1 MFSPAVDLLFIANL
15 FWPLLLLVD
24 ITGGITTHEN
34 LLFWQIY
41 FITAPHRWITLI
53 LVAAEHDKYVDR
65 RWTFIGFAGVVIAV
79 CLCVQFGTGSLLC
92 LGVVDYIWNAW
103 HFSSQH
109 HGIFRIYERKSFC
122 SSSSVAL
129 RVEKVFF
136 RLFMLYTIA
145 RVAGWGWQDGP
156 FGGSEI
162 AAWLDGSMLFVP
174 LFFVLRQLGRWYR
187 YPATGFPSVAYLT
200 SVMVLFVA
208 MLAACHY
215 ENNSLVIQ
223 LALASAVFHSLEYMS
238 IVTWA
243 VQKSK
248 STTKL
253 FRSMARTWLLF
264 LMVFVLVIGAGN
276 YLVSKGWFEFW
287 VTINLMV
294 AFMHYGFDGMIWK
307 SPKPKTASSVAG
319 QV

>member
-1 MFSPAVDLLFIANL
+1 MFIANL

-24 ITGGITTHEN
+24 FAGGITAHEN

-41 FITAPHRWITLI
+41 FITAPHRWITLL
-53 LVAAEHDKYVDR
+53 LVAAEHDKYVGR
-65 RWTFIGFAGVVIAV
+65 RRTFVGFAIAV
-79 CLCVQFGTGSLLC
+79 IGICLCVQFGTGSLLC

-109 HGIFRIYERKSFC
+109 HGIFRIYERKANC
-122 SSSSVAL
+122 SSAAAGL
-129 RVEKVFF
+129 RIEKIFF

-145 RVAGWGWQDGP
+145 RVAGWGWRDGA
-156 FGGSEI
+156 FGGHQI
-162 AAWLDGSMLFVP
+162 ATWFDGAVLLVP
-174 LFFVLRQLGRWYR
+174 LFFVLRQWGRWWR
-187 YPATGFPSVAYLT
+187 QPSTGFPSVAYLS
-200 SVMVLFVA
+200 SVMILFVA
-208 MLAACHY
+208 MLAACRY
-215 ENNSLVIQ
+215 ENNSLVLQ

-253 FRSMARTWLLF
+253 FASMARTWLLF
-264 LMVFVLVIGAGN
+264 LVIFVLVIGAGN
-276 YLVSKGWFEFW
+276 YLLSKGWFELW

-307 SPKPKTASSVAG
+307 SPKPKAAAAVEPA
-319 QV
+319 